1 MAMIGLLAIFL
12 AFQVFSPDLLEKS
25 SSRTR
30 ISAKMMT
37 RGSCK
42 DQEQHKGELQRPH
55 NRSTVPYG
63 SALKA
68 KGTHGQTHDHAYS
81 S

>member
-42 DQEQHKGELQRPH
+42 DQEQYKGELQRPH
-55 NRSTVPYG
+55 GRFTMPHG
-63 SALKA
+63 PALKA
-68 KGTHGQTHDHAYS
+68 EGTHNRAY
-81 S
+81 